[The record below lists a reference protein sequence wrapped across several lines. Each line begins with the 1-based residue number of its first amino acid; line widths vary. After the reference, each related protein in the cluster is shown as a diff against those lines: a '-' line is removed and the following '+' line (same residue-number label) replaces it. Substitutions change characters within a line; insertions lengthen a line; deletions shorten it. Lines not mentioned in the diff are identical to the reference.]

1 MILNQDLPH
10 GNNSSWTSL
19 ARSLVAVDPRLYGLH
34 VEAIGAQEAVQVL
47 DGERRGHD
55 AEAEHEL
62 VLHDPLHEYAAQ
74 RRRLDCAV
82 GVAPRE
88 VYSVVHVLLS
98 CYEKKE
104 TPTRSFYFLK
114 QDEER
119 GTFFGYEPS

>member
-1 MILNQDLPH
+1 MMVLNQDLIH
-10 GNNSSWTSL
+10 GNKSAWTSL
-19 ARSLVAVDPRLYGLH
+19 ARPLVAVDPRLYGLH

-74 RRRLDCAV
+74 RRRLDCAI

-98 CYEKKE
+98 TYLATKKKKH
-104 TPTRSFYFLK
+104 RRAAFL
-114 QDEER
+114 
-119 GTFFGYEPS
+119 F